1 LSASTTAC
9 GRRTGRA
16 RGGTPRRPPPSS
28 TARAPRAPPSPPRP
42 ATTRGEKT
50 KGRKRHLRVDT
61 AGRLLTV
68 LVHAA
73 TVPEAVGAEAVLAR
87 ARDLFPTI
95 RKVWADSAYHTER
108 LTIWLAEHWPAL
120 DLEIVSRP
128 EGTKGVVVQP
138 RRWVVER
145 TVAWLTAN
153 RLLSKE
159 YERLPWHVESWIML
173 ASISPLLN
181 RSSYVHHFLDRL

>member
-1 LSASTTAC
+1 M
-9 GRRTGRA
+9 
-16 RGGTPRRPPPSS
+16 
-28 TARAPRAPPSPPRP
+28 
-42 ATTRGEKT
+42 
-50 KGRKRHLRVDT
+50 DT

-73 TVPEAVGAEAVLAR
+73 NVPEAVGAEAVLAR

-128 EGTKGVVVQP
+128 EGTKGFVVQP
-138 RRWVVER
+138 RRWVVKR
-145 TVAWLTAN
+145 TFAWLTAN

-173 ASISPLLN
+173 ASISTLLK
-181 RSSYVHHFLDRL
+181 RSSYVHYFLDRLLLSERCCLTNNVTRSDRAVGTVEGREE

>member
-1 LSASTTAC
+1 MGRASASTTAC
-9 GRRTGRA
+9 GRTTGRVRTGTRS
-16 RGGTPRRPPPSS
+16 RPPPSS

-42 ATTRGEKT
+42 ATTRGKKI
-50 KGRKRHLRVDT
+50 KGRKRHLLVDT

-73 TVPEAVGAEAVLAR
+73 NVPEAVGAEAVRAR
-87 ARDLFPTI
+87 ARALFPTS
-95 RKVWADSAYHTER
+95 RKVWADSAYHTEG
-108 LTIWLAEHWPAL
+108 LTLWVAEHWPAL
-120 DLEIVSRP
+120 DLEIVRRP
-128 EGTKGVVVQP
+128 AGTTGFVVQP

-145 TVAWLTAN
+145 TFAWLVAN

-173 ASISPLLN
+173 ASISTLLK
-181 RSSYVHHFLDRL
+181 R